1 MIDRYSLIAY
11 NNKRTLIIK
20 YLMMAPVNAKVQVTE
35 SPIDERFRLIAVN
48 RYLKNVKEVP
58 VASGLS
64 KWVFCCPFCSPLART
79 DAKRNERK
87 GVLLWNATQYSWVFS
102 CVLKGS
108 AECSGGGK
116 TFEKFLSALDGE
128 LAEQYRIER
137 WHSGT
142 TGKGHNCPH
151 PISLVGLAGALYQPT
166 EELLD
171 SELTSD

>member
-1 MIDRYSLIAY
+1 MIDGYSLIAY
-11 NNKRTLIIK
+11 NNRRTLIIK
-20 YLMMAPVNAKVQVTE
+20 YLMKASVIARSQVRE
-35 SPIDERFRLIAVN
+35 SPIDERFRLITLN
-48 RYLKNVKEVP
+48 RYLENVKEVS

-116 TFEKFLSALDGE
+116 TFEKFLSALDAE

-142 TGKGHNCPH
+142 TGKGHNCSAPKRIIG
-151 PISLVGLAGALYQPT
+151 ISTG
-166 EELLD
+166 
-171 SELTSD
+171 S